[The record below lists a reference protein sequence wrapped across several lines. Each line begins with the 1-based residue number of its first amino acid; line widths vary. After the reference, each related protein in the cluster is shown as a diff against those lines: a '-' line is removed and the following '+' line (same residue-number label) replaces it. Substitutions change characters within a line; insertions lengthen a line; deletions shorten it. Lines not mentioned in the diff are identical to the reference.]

1 MFMCLSGILIAFIAD
16 NQLRDFM
23 LANEIRTKIGKEKI
37 PILKTGLWKYS
48 RHPNYFGEQLWWWSF
63 ALFSVRVNQS
73 WAICGT
79 LFNSIV
85 LAIVTKMTEDKM
97 LREWPK
103 SRVLKFH
110 KYKET
115 TSACIPWFS
124 GGE

>member
-1 MFMCLSGILIAFIAD
+1 MCLSGILIAFMAD
-16 NQLRDFM
+16 NQLREFM
-23 LANEIRTKIGKEKI
+23 IENQMRTKIGKEKI

-63 ALFSVRVNQS
+63 ALFSVQVNQS
-73 WAICGT
+73 WAIFGT

-103 SRVLKFH
+103 SRALKFQ
-110 KYKET
+110 KYQET

-124 GGE
+124 GEE